1 MSRHGVKI
9 SRHKGCMRAYA
20 PRRSRGEPVI
30 QWEIARASLLNIA
43 SVLMTRRF
51 STAC

>member
-1 MSRHGVKI
+1 MSRHGAKTACD
-9 SRHKGCMRAYA
+9 KGCMRANA